1 MSTMLAM
8 LLERP
13 GSPLRLAE
21 VRRPNPAA
29 GEVLVEVAACG
40 VCRTDLHVAD
50 GDLANPK
57 LPLILGHEIVGRVAG
72 LGAGVTGFTQGERVG
87 IPWLGHTC
95 GVCTYCLAGVRK
107 PLRCAGIHGIHA
119 GRRLCPIRGCRRRLL
134 LPTARRPA

>member
-57 LPLILGHEIVGRVAG
+57 LPLILGHEIVGRIRRARRRG
-72 LGAGVTGFTQGERVG
+72 NRFYPGRTRR
-87 IPWLGHTC
+87 HS
-95 GVCTYCLAGVRK
+95 LAR
-107 PLRCAGIHGIHA
+107 PYL
-119 GRRLCPIRGCRRRLL
+119 RRLHL
-134 LPTARRPA
+134 LPGRS